1 MYRALPRFCEVLF
14 AFAFLSKFVVIKNG
28 PENSELSFKGEA
40 HYKKDRNFSK
50 CKLEPA
56 LFTLDE
62 KLDLHIQQMWCK
74 YKANATFDHVCSNLL
89 LSVGPT
95 LPHFYTQSKTGKCHI
110 CHTFATVSKSTDNMF
125 FFTTFGCVA
134 ILMPNEAFCK
144 YFARSF
150 KFDLKIIFLY
160 IFSMRAKLIKIVGFV
175 HIC

>member
-1 MYRALPRFCEVLF
+1 MQKLIAHLCVPVCNIT
-14 AFAFLSKFVVIKNG
+14 AAKDKFV
-28 PENSELSFKGEA
+28 LA
-40 HYKKDRNFSK
+40 
-50 CKLEPA
+50 
-56 LFTLDE
+56 LDE

-95 LPHFYTQSKTGKCHI
+95 LPHFYTQSKAGKCHI

-150 KFDLKIIFLY
+150 KFDLKLYFCISFL
-160 IFSMRAKLIKIVGFV
+160 
-175 HIC
+175 CEQN

>member
-1 MYRALPRFCEVLF
+1 MSL
-14 AFAFLSKFVVIKNG
+14 
-28 PENSELSFKGEA
+28 ELSLKTSC
-40 HYKKDRNFSK
+40 RRV
-50 CKLEPA
+50 P
-56 LFTLDE
+56 LDE

-95 LPHFYTQSKTGKCHI
+95 LPHFYTQSKAGKCHI

>member
-1 MYRALPRFCEVLF
+1 MAPTTFICQRYA
-14 AFAFLSKFVVIKNG
+14 KII
-28 PENSELSFKGEA
+28 A
-40 HYKKDRNFSK
+40 HASSPWLYSCFTWPHTVPSTIPTFS
-50 CKLEPA
+50 
-56 LFTLDE
+56 TLDE

-95 LPHFYTQSKTGKCHI
+95 LPHFYTQSKAGKCHI
-110 CHTFATVSKSTDNMF
+110 CLTFATVSKSTDNMF